1 MKSTKKISSLFE
13 KIKKHLAKERIILY
27 SICFVFF
34 LLYSTLSIIKHNHY
48 LSGYDL
54 SIMDHGI
61 WQYSQFKIPIST
73 SHVYFDKPIL
83 YDHIE
88 LIFMLIAPLFWV
100 INSVKVLLFLQTLAV
115 TSSGI
120 AVYLIA
126 RKRKV
131 NIFTSFCILFS
142 YLAFYGFQNA
152 IWADVHSLV
161 FGVVFLSF
169 FIYFIEIKRFKLS
182 LFFFFLAIFS
192 KEDIALLTFMISFVY
207 FVSSKEKQMLWFMGL
222 STAYLFSVFY
232 IFFPHFVPGGY
243 PYADSKGLLSD
254 INPAYLFDTK
264 DKREVI
270 TYSLSWF
277 GLLPLLSPLY
287 LLPFIA
293 DLSHY
298 FIIGKSLVTS
308 ADGLFMHYRSSVGL
322 LLILPTIISI
332 SKLKRLNNIYTGLY
346 LLFFAFFFQYYLHLP
361 LSYLSK
367 RWFWQTPPEV
377 NSINAVLKKLPEN
390 GSVAAQSNIAPHITH
405 RDFVYTLFPN
415 QKDFMKNSPCE
426 KQTCRWFRIGGNPQY
441 LIVNT
446 GPTWDIRHFLG
457 NREDFIS
464 GISNLEKNGNIS
476 LIYKQNTTSLYK
488 INKKI

>member
-1 MKSTKKISSLFE
+1 
-13 KIKKHLAKERIILY
+13 
-27 SICFVFF
+27 V
-34 LLYSTLSIIKHNHY
+34 LYSTLSVIKHNHY

-54 SIMDHGI
+54 SIIDQGI
-61 WQYSQFKIPIST
+61 WKYSQFKIPIST
-73 SHVYFDKPIL
+73 THAYYDKPIF
-83 YDHIE
+83 YDHLE
-88 LIFMLIAPLFWV
+88 LIFLLIAPIFWI
-100 INSVKVLLFLQTLAV
+100 INSVKVLLFLQAFSVALSAV
-115 TSSGI
+115 AI
-120 AVYLIA
+120 YLIA
-126 RKRKV
+126 RKRKI

-142 YLAFYGFQNA
+142 YLTFYGFQNA
-152 IWADVHSLV
+152 IWADVHSLI

-169 FIYFIEIKRFKLS
+169 YIYFIEIKKFKLS
-182 LFFFFLAIFS
+182 LLFFFLAIFS
-192 KEDIALLTFMISFVY
+192 KEDIALLTFAISFVY
-207 FVSSKEKQMLWFMGL
+207 FISSRDKKMLWFMGI
-222 STAYLFSVFY
+222 SAAYLFSIFY

-243 PYADSKGLLSD
+243 PYASSKGLLSD
-254 INPAYLFDTK
+254 INPVYLFDTK

-270 TYSLSWF
+270 MYSLDWF

-287 LLPFIA
+287 LLPFLL

-298 FIIGKSLVTS
+298 FIIGRVLVTS

-322 LLILPTIISI
+322 LLILPTIIAI
-332 SKLKRLNNIYTGLY
+332 SKYKKLNNIYIGIY
-346 LLFFAFFFQYYLHLP
+346 LLFLALFFQYHLHLP

-367 RWFWQTPPEV
+367 KWFWQTPPEV
-377 NSINAVLKKLPEN
+377 NNINAVIKKLPEN
-390 GSVAAQSNIAPHITH
+390 ALVAAQSNITPHITH

-415 QKDFMKNSPCE
+415 QKDFMKNSPCG

-441 LIVNT
+441 LIVDT

-464 GISNLEKNGNIS
+464 GILNLEKNGNIS